1 MTHDEY
7 TRHDATALSA
17 LVRTGEVTPLELI
30 EVAVQRLE
38 AVNPAI
44 NAVVYRMD
52 DEARARAEAVD
63 REALFAGVPFLAKDL
78 QSDYAGHPTSRG
90 SRLLVNRVAEADTEL
105 VRRVRAT
112 GVSVLGKTNTPE
124 FGMLPYT
131 EPELWGPCRNPWS
144 LDRTPG
150 GSSGGSAAAVAAGI
164 VPIAG
169 GGDGAGS
176 IRMPASCCG
185 LFGFKPT
192 RGRTPSGPG
201 RGESWRGAAIE
212 HVLTRSVRDSAVML
226 DATHGPGA
234 DPPYRIEPP
243 AQPFSREVATDPER
257 LRIAW
262 TTEPML
268 GSTVHPDC
276 VEAIAD
282 AVKLLADLGHDVVE
296 AAPMVD
302 GPAFAR
308 AFLRMMAG
316 ELGAEI
322 EDLTAALG
330 RKPRRSELE
339 PLTWCFGLV
348 SRALSSADFAH
359 ALRTLE
365 RTGNAVA
372 AFFTD
377 WDVLVTPTLATP
389 PPAIGGLPPRP
400 IEHLQLRVLGAI
412 GSGRVV
418 KMAGLIDRT
427 AADAFDFTPWTPV
440 FNISGQPAMSVPL
453 HWNAHGLPVGVH
465 FVARVGDEATLLR
478 LAGQL
483 ERTRPWFDRV
493 PEMDA
498 SGLPANG
505 LTRASTTAGTGGGV
519 NE

>member
-1 MTHDEY
+1 MTQDEY
-7 TRHDATALSA
+7 IRHDATALAA
-17 LVRTGEVTPLELI
+17 LVRTGKVTPLELI
-30 EVAVQRLE
+30 KVAMRRLE
-38 AVNPAI
+38 AVNPAV

-52 DEARARAEAVD
+52 EEARALADGIDRGAV
-63 REALFAGVPFLAKDL
+63 FAGVPFLAKDL

-90 SRLLVNRVAEADTEL
+90 SRLLVNRVAENDTEL

-124 FGMLPYT
+124 FGLLPYT
-131 EPELWGPCRNPWS
+131 EPALWGPCRNPWA

-164 VPIAG
+164 VPMAG

-185 LFGFKPT
+185 LFGLKPT
-192 RGRTPSGPG
+192 RARTPSGPE
-201 RGESWRGAAIE
+201 RGEPWRGAAVE
-212 HVLTRSVRDSAVML
+212 HVLTRSVRDSAAML
-226 DATHGPGA
+226 DATHGPEPGS
-234 DPPYRIEPP
+234 PYRIEPP
-243 AQPFSREVATDPER
+243 ARPFSHEVGADPGR

-268 GSTVHPDC
+268 GSSVHPDC
-276 VEAIAD
+276 VD
-282 AVKLLADLGHDVVE
+282 AVAGTVKLLEELGHEVVE
-296 AAPMVD
+296 ETPGVD

-316 ELGAEI
+316 ELGAEL
-322 EDLTAALG
+322 EELTRALG
-330 RKPRRSELE
+330 RKPRQGELE
-339 PLTWCFGLV
+339 PLTRCLGLV
-348 SRALSSADFAH
+348 SRALSARDYAH
-359 ALRTLE
+359 ALRILE
-365 RTGNAVA
+365 RTGNAVS

-427 AADAFDFTPWTPV
+427 AESAFDFTPWTPV

-453 HWNAHGLPVGVH
+453 HWNAEGLPIGVH

-483 ERTRPWFDRV
+483 ERARPWFDRV
-493 PEMDA
+493 PEI
-498 SGLPANG
+498 SGPDK
-505 LTRASTTAGTGGGV
+505 
-519 NE
+519 

>member
-7 TRHDATALSA
+7 IRHDATALAA
-17 LVRTGEVTPLELI
+17 LVRAGEITPLELI
-30 EVAVQRLE
+30 EVAMRRIE
-38 AVNPAI
+38 AVNPAV

-52 DEARARAEAVD
+52 DEARARTAAVD
-63 REALFAGVPFLAKDL
+63 RDAVFAGVPFLAKDL

-90 SRLLVNRVAEADTEL
+90 SRLLANRVAENDTEL

-131 EPELWGPCRNPWS
+131 EPALWGPCRNPWA

-164 VPIAG
+164 VPMAG

-176 IRMPASCCG
+176 IRMPASCCA
-185 LFGFKPT
+185 LFGLKPT
-192 RGRTPSGPG
+192 RGRTPSGPE

-212 HVLTRSVRDSAVML
+212 HVLARSVRDSAAML
-226 DATHGPGA
+226 DATHGPEAGS
-234 DPPYRIEPP
+234 PYRIEPP
-243 AQPFSREVATDPER
+243 GRPFTREVGADPGR

-262 TTEPML
+262 TTEPIL
-268 GSTVHPDC
+268 GSSVHPDC
-276 VEAIAD
+276 VD
-282 AVKLLADLGHDVVE
+282 AVAGTVKLLEELGHEVVE
-296 AAPMVD
+296 DTPRVD

-308 AFLRMMAG
+308 AFVRMMTG
-316 ELGAEI
+316 ELGAEM
-322 EDLTAALG
+322 EDLTNALG
-330 RKPRRSELE
+330 RRPRRGELE
-339 PLTWCFGLV
+339 PLTLCLGLV
-348 SRALSSADFAH
+348 SRALSSGDFAH
-359 ALRTLE
+359 ALRILE

-400 IEHLQLRVLGAI
+400 IEHLQLRMLGAI
-412 GSGRVV
+412 GSGRLIR
-418 KMAGLIDRT
+418 MAGLVDRT
-427 AADAFDFTPWTPV
+427 ADSAFDFTPWTPV

-453 HWNAHGLPVGVH
+453 HWNADGLPIGVH

-483 ERTRPWFDRV
+483 ERARPWFDRV
-493 PEMDA
+493 PEIGAPDK
-498 SGLPANG
+498 
-505 LTRASTTAGTGGGV
+505 
-519 NE
+519 